1 MEKKQEVRR
10 SRIGRVIADNTAQ
23 TIKVQIEGLVKHPRV
38 HKYVKRN
45 QTIVAHDPAEAAGL
59 GDLVKIEESRPFSK
73 TKRWIL
79 REVIEKATG
88 KVKDLVK
95 EATDDSSRIDA

>member
-10 SRIGRVIADNTAQ
+10 SRIGRVIADNSAQ
-23 TIKVQIEGLVKHPRV
+23 TIKVQIEGIVKHPRV
-38 HKYVKRN
+38 HKYIKRS
-45 QTIVAHDPAEAAGL
+45 QTLMVHDPAEAAGL

-73 TKRWIL
+73 SKRWIL

-88 KVKDLVK
+88 KTKALVK
-95 EATDDSSRIDA
+95 EAGDDSSRIDA